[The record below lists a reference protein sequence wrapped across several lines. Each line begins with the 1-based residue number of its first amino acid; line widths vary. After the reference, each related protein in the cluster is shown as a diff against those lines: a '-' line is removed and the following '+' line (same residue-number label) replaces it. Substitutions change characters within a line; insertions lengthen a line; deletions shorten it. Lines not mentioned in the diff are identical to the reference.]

1 MILNKIIIGT
11 RGSLLAVAQAEKV
24 KDMLTEKYKEL
35 RKKGII
41 INGFED
47 IESINIELKTIVT
60 SGDKDLRDFK
70 KIKGDSQKNLF
81 VKEIEKE
88 MINKTIDFAVH
99 SLKDMPQITP
109 NGLENVCFPLREDN
123 RDVLISKNGKKLEDL
138 LENSRIGTGSTRRE
152 AELRTLLN
160 ERKDIIKKILN
171 KRKSSDLLLEI
182 DEDIDN
188 DILAGNTT

>member
-70 KIKGDSQKNLF
+70 KIKGDS
-81 VKEIEKE
+81 
-88 MINKTIDFAVH
+88 
-99 SLKDMPQITP
+99 
-109 NGLENVCFPLREDN
+109 
-123 RDVLISKNGKKLEDL
+123 
-138 LENSRIGTGSTRRE
+138 
-152 AELRTLLN
+152 
-160 ERKDIIKKILN
+160 
-171 KRKSSDLLLEI
+171 
-182 DEDIDN
+182 
-188 DILAGNTT
+188 